1 MVDGEIEIKKVKN
14 ENEELRFFYYNLIE
28 NNEKL
33 DRKMKQDEIYMK
45 YLLDKIEEL

>member
-14 ENEELRFFYYNLIE
+14 ENEELRFFHQNLIE

-33 DRKMKQDEIYMK
+33 DRKMI
-45 YLLDKIEEL
+45 